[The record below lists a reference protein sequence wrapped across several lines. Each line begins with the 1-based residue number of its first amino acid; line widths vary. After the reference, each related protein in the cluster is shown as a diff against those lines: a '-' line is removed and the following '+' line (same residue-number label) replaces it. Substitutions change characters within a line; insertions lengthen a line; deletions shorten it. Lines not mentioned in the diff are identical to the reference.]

1 MGIDGFPAT
10 GPLLARQITYQVRT
24 FCRTPIAVFFTIALP
39 LIMLVLFN
47 ALFGDNEIDTGSGT
61 WPLSQFY
68 TGGLAAFTAVSAT
81 FTNLANVVPVRRDE
95 GVLKR
100 WRGTPLPPWVYL
112 GGLIGSAIALAAAG
126 VLIMLSLG
134 VLAYDLDID
143 AAKMPAA
150 IVTFLVGVAAFAAL
164 GMAVAGLCPSASA
177 ASAVANAIILPMA
190 FVSGVFIPLEDPPTW
205 LATLGDVL
213 PLKPFAESFQDA
225 FNPAVDPPAFDWA
238 DLAVVAAWGVAGLL
252 VALRW
257 FKWEPSRGGSTPRR
271 RARTAAAE
279 HA

>member
-1 MGIDGFPAT
+1 MTTERFPAT
-10 GPLLARQITYQVRT
+10 ARLLGRQIVYQVRT

-61 WPLSQFY
+61 WPISQFY

-81 FTNLANVVPVRRDE
+81 FTNLANTVPVRRDE

-112 GGLIGSAIALAAAG
+112 GGTIGSAITLAAAG
-126 VLIMLSLG
+126 VLITLAIG
-134 VLAYDLDID
+134 VVAYDLDLE

-150 IVTFLVGVAAFAAL
+150 VVTFLVGVSAFAAM

-177 ASAVANAIILPMA
+177 ASAVANVIVLPMA
-190 FVSGVFIPLEDPPTW
+190 FVSGIFVPLEDPPAW

-225 FNPAVDPPAFDWA
+225 LNPAVDPPAFRWA
-238 DLAVVAAWGVAGLL
+238 DLAVVAAWGIVGLL

-271 RARTAAAE
+271 RARVAAAD